1 MGLVRT
7 LRVPRVFGMPPPAP
21 PNRISVFSVG
31 IFIVC
36 NASSPAGFLN
46 RSTCGSSRGDVS
58 ASTCDIALRELTELQ
73 RPTATH
79 IMAGKN
85 TIYSATYSS
94 VPVYEFKLETD
105 SVMRRRADDWVNAT
119 HILKA
124 AGFDKPARTRILERE
139 VQKGVHEKVQ
149 GGYGKYQG
157 TWIPLPEGRQL
168 AERNNILT
176 KLAPIFDYVAGDH
189 SPPPAPK
196 HTSAPSKPRAPRKS
210 AAANRAAAAAAAAAA
225 VAASESL
232 KVVQPQ
238 RSMGP
243 PTIPQDHYEMNAG
256 FDDNE
261 SIGHATIESSSM
273 VADEDMLQMS
283 HGGRKR
289 KRGVEEA
296 TAMSISEQEHI
307 IYGDQL
313 LDYFM
318 TVGDAPEATRI
329 APPEPPAH
337 FQVDRAI
344 DDSGNTA
351 LHWACAMGDLGIVQD
366 LLHKGANVKALSE
379 HEETPLVRAVLFTNN
394 YEKRTFPTLLDM
406 LLDTVSFRDWFGAT
420 IFHHIAENTRSK
432 GKWKSS
438 RYYCEILL
446 DKLCKTCSQDE
457 IQMLLSCQD
466 QNGDT
471 AVLVAAR
478 NGAFRLVN
486 ILLVHCHR
494 AGDLVNNKGETASS
508 ITQRSQHHDHD
519 IPPAPSSVTMANEHM
534 DAEAAGLVATDRQS
548 VAPIPDAPATSELLS
563 KIGTIMAE
571 ANKKLAVTYGNSKIN
586 QQDSNDVANPEALHE
601 QLESDR
607 QKIQKQLSVLAAKEA
622 EHERNDDQAGRY
634 EKLRAGYE
642 SLLEQIQHARLAEQF
657 AITEVPKPTPASLEQ
672 DELMARYRLAQE
684 LCSAQK
690 IRRNAIK
697 DLAQQTAD
705 AGVST
710 KFDMHRKLVALATG
724 LKEEDL
730 DPMAAELA
738 ETLEFDR
745 MNGKGTTPELGHRRL
760 PSQNE
765 SATLPGTGVPVD
777 A

>member
-7 LRVPRVFGMPPPAP
+7 LRVQRVFGMPPPAP
-21 PNRISVFSVG
+21 PNRISVFSVR
-31 IFIVC
+31 IFIAC
-36 NASSPAGFLN
+36 NASSPAEFLN

-58 ASTCDIALRELTELQ
+58 ASTCDIALQEPTELQ

-79 IMAGKN
+79 IMAGMD

-94 VPVYEFKLETD
+94 VPVYEFKLDTD
-105 SVMRRRADDWVNAT
+105 SVMRRRGDDWVNAT

-289 KRGVEEA
+289 KRGVDEA

-329 APPEPPAH
+329 PPPEPPAH

-508 ITQRSQHHDHD
+508 IAQRSQHHDHD

-534 DAEAAGLVATDRQS
+534 DAEAAGLVGTDPQS
-548 VAPIPDAPATSELLS
+548 VAPISDAPATSELLS

-607 QKIQKQLSVLAAKEA
+607 QKIQNQLSALAAKEA

-634 EKLRAGYE
+634 EKLRASYE

-760 PSQNE
+760 PSHNE

>member
-1 MGLVRT
+1 M
-7 LRVPRVFGMPPPAP
+7 
-21 PNRISVFSVG
+21 
-31 IFIVC
+31 
-36 NASSPAGFLN
+36 
-46 RSTCGSSRGDVS
+46 
-58 ASTCDIALRELTELQ
+58 LT
-73 RPTATH
+73 
-79 IMAGKN
+79 
-85 TIYSATYSS
+85 
-94 VPVYEFKLETD
+94 
-105 SVMRRRADDWVNAT
+105 
-119 HILKA
+119 
-124 AGFDKPARTRILERE
+124 
-139 VQKGVHEKVQ
+139 
-149 GGYGKYQG
+149 G

-176 KLAPIFDYVAGDH
+176 KLAPIFDYVAGDR

-225 VAASESL
+225 TAAAAAETL
-232 KVVQPQ
+232 KVVQSQ

-243 PTIPQDHYEMNAG
+243 PTIPHDHYEMNTG

-261 SIGHATIESSSM
+261 SIGNATIESSSM

-296 TAMSISEQEHI
+296 IAMSISEQDHI

-329 APPEPPAH
+329 PPPEPPAH
-337 FQVDRAI
+337 FQVDRPI

-351 LHWACAMGDLGIVQD
+351 LHWACAMGDLGIVSD
-366 LLHKGANVKALSE
+366 LLHKGANMKALSA

-394 YEKRTFPTLLDM
+394 YEKRTFPALLDM
-406 LLDTVSFRDWFGAT
+406 LMDTVTFRDWFGAT

-438 RYYCEILL
+438 RYYCEILV
-446 DKLCKTCSQDE
+446 DKLCKTCSQE
-457 IQMLLSCQD
+457 EVQMLLSCQD

-494 AGDLVNNKGETASS
+494 AGDLMNNKGETAAN
-508 ITQRSQHHDHD
+508 ITERAHHPGHD
-519 IPPAPSSVTMANEHM
+519 NPPAPSSVTMANEHM
-534 DAEAAGLVATDRQS
+534 DTEAGGLVTTDQTP
-548 VAPIPDAPATSELLS
+548 VALASDAPATSELLS

-571 ANKKLAVTYGNSKIN
+571 ANRKLAVTYGNNSKIN

-607 QKIQKQLSVLAAKEA
+607 QKIQKQISALAAKEA

-634 EKLRAGYE
+634 EKLRASYE
-642 SLLEQIQHARLAEQF
+642 SLLEQVQHARLAEQF
-657 AITEVPKPTPASLEQ
+657 AITELPKPAPASFEQ
-672 DELMARYRLAQE
+672 DELLTRYQLAQE

-765 SATLPGTGVPVD
+765 STTLPGSGVPVD

>member
-1 MGLVRT
+1 
-7 LRVPRVFGMPPPAP
+7 MPPPAP
-21 PNRISVFSVG
+21 PNRISVFAVR
-31 IFIVC
+31 IFNAC
-36 NASSPAGFLN
+36 NASSAEEFLN
-46 RSTCGSSRGDVS
+46 QSTCGSSTGDAS
-58 ASTCDIALRELTELQ
+58 ASTCVVATSLFGNLLNCSGRRRRTLWRGWKASTLLPIA
-73 RPTATH
+73 
-79 IMAGKN
+79 
-85 TIYSATYSS
+85 
-94 VPVYEFKLETD
+94 VPVYEFKLDTD

-157 TWIPLPEGRQL
+157 TWIPLAEGRQL

-225 VAASESL
+225 VAASESM

-243 PTIPQDHYEMNAG
+243 PTIPQDSYEINAA

-289 KRGVEEA
+289 KRGVDEA

-329 APPEPPAH
+329 PPPEPPAH

-366 LLHKGANVKALSE
+366 LLHRGANVKALSE

-394 YEKRTFPTLLDM
+394 YEKRTFPALLDM

-534 DAEAAGLVATDRQS
+534 DAEAAGLVGADQQS
-548 VAPIPDAPATSELLS
+548 VAPIPDASATSELLS
-563 KIGTIMAE
+563 KIGAIMAE

-586 QQDSNDVANPEALHE
+586 QQDSNDVANPEALYE

-607 QKIQKQLSVLAAKEA
+607 QKIQKQLSALAAKEA

-634 EKLRAGYE
+634 EKLRASYE
-642 SLLEQIQHARLAEQF
+642 SLLEQIQHVRLAEQF
-657 AITEVPKPTPASLEQ
+657 AITEVPKPTPASFEQ
-672 DELMARYRLAQE
+672 DELMARYRLAEE

-765 SATLPGTGVPVD
+765 SATHPGPSVPVD

>member
-1 MGLVRT
+1 M
-7 LRVPRVFGMPPPAP
+7 PRILF
-21 PNRISVFSVG
+21 RFEH
-31 IFIVC
+31 
-36 NASSPAGFLN
+36 
-46 RSTCGSSRGDVS
+46 S
-58 ASTCDIALRELTELQ
+58 ANIL
-73 RPTATH
+73 
-79 IMAGKN
+79 K
-85 TIYSATYSS
+85 
-94 VPVYEFKLETD
+94 VPVYEFKLEND
-105 SVMRRRADDWVNAT
+105 SVMRRRQDDWVNAT

-139 VQKGVHEKVQ
+139 VQKGIHEKVQ

-176 KLAPIFDYVAGDH
+176 KLAPIFDYVAGDR

-210 AAANRAAAAAAAAAA
+210 AAANRAAAAAAAATAA
-225 VAASESL
+225 AAAETLRVAQSQL
-232 KVVQPQ
+232 
-238 RSMGP
+238 SMGP
-243 PTIPQDHYEMNAG
+243 PSLPHDQYGMNTG

-261 SIGHATIESSSM
+261 SIGNATIESSSM
-273 VADEDMLQMS
+273 MADEDMLQMS
-283 HGGRKR
+283 QGGRKR
-289 KRGVEEA
+289 KRGEEEPV
-296 TAMSISEQEHI
+296 AMSISEQDHI

-318 TVGDAPEATRI
+318 TVGDAPEAARI
-329 APPEPPAH
+329 PPPEPPAN
-337 FQVDRAI
+337 FQVDRPI

-351 LHWACAMGDLGIVQD
+351 LHWACAMGDLGIVSD
-366 LLHKGANVKALSE
+366 LLQRGANMKALSA

-394 YEKRTFPTLLDM
+394 YEKRTFPALLDM
-406 LLDTVSFRDWFGAT
+406 LMDTVNFRDWFGAT

-438 RYYCEILL
+438 RYYCEVLL
-446 DKLCKTCSQDE
+446 DKLCKTCSQE
-457 IQMLLSCQD
+457 EVQMLLSCQD

-494 AGDLVNNKGETASS
+494 AGDLMNNKGETAAN
-508 ITQRSQHHDHD
+508 IAERAHHPGHD
-519 IPPAPSSVTMANEHM
+519 NPPAPSSVTMANDHM
-534 DAEAAGLVATDRQS
+534 DTEGGGLVTDQNH
-548 VAPIPDAPATSELLS
+548 VALASDTSATSELLS
-563 KIGTIMAE
+563 KIGAIMTE
-571 ANKKLAVTYGNSKIN
+571 ANRKLAVTYGNNIKIN
-586 QQDSNDVANPEALHE
+586 QPDSNDVANPEALYE

-607 QKIQKQLSVLAAKEA
+607 QNIQKQISELTAQEA
-622 EHERNDDQAGRY
+622 EHERIDDQAGRY
-634 EKLRAGYE
+634 EKLRASYE
-642 SLLEQIQHARLAEQF
+642 SLLEQVQHARLAEQF
-657 AITEVPKPTPASLEQ
+657 AATELPKPSPESLEQ
-672 DELMARYRLAQE
+672 DELLTRYQLAQE

-738 ETLEFDR
+738 DALEFDR
-745 MNGKGTTPELGHRRL
+745 MNGKGTPPELAQQRL

-765 SATLPGTGVPVD
+765 STTGVPVD

>member
-1 MGLVRT
+1 
-7 LRVPRVFGMPPPAP
+7 
-21 PNRISVFSVG
+21 
-31 IFIVC
+31 
-36 NASSPAGFLN
+36 
-46 RSTCGSSRGDVS
+46 
-58 ASTCDIALRELTELQ
+58 
-73 RPTATH
+73 
-79 IMAGKN
+79 
-85 TIYSATYSS
+85 
-94 VPVYEFKLETD
+94 
-105 SVMRRRADDWVNAT
+105 
-119 HILKA
+119 
-124 AGFDKPARTRILERE
+124 
-139 VQKGVHEKVQ
+139 
-149 GGYGKYQG
+149 
-157 TWIPLPEGRQL
+157 
-168 AERNNILT
+168 
-176 KLAPIFDYVAGDH
+176 
-189 SPPPAPK
+189 
-196 HTSAPSKPRAPRKS
+196 
-210 AAANRAAAAAAAAAA
+210 
-225 VAASESL
+225 
-232 KVVQPQ
+232 
-238 RSMGP
+238 
-243 PTIPQDHYEMNAG
+243 
-256 FDDNE
+256 
-261 SIGHATIESSSM
+261 
-273 VADEDMLQMS
+273 
-283 HGGRKR
+283 
-289 KRGVEEA
+289 
-296 TAMSISEQEHI
+296 
-307 IYGDQL
+307 
-313 LDYFM
+313 
-318 TVGDAPEATRI
+318 
-329 APPEPPAH
+329 
-337 FQVDRAI
+337 
-344 DDSGNTA
+344 
-351 LHWACAMGDLGIVQD
+351 
-366 LLHKGANVKALSE
+366 
-379 HEETPLVRAVLFTNN
+379 
-394 YEKRTFPTLLDM
+394 M

-534 DAEAAGLVATDRQS
+534 DAEAAGLVGADQQS
-548 VAPIPDAPATSELLS
+548 VAPIPDASATSELLS
-563 KIGTIMAE
+563 KIGAIMAE

-586 QQDSNDVANPEALHE
+586 QQDSNDVANPEALYE

-607 QKIQKQLSVLAAKEA
+607 QKIQKQLSALAAKEA

-634 EKLRAGYE
+634 ERLRASYE
-642 SLLEQIQHARLAEQF
+642 SLLEQIQHVRLAEQF
-657 AITEVPKPTPASLEQ
+657 AITEVPKPTPASFEQ
-672 DELMARYRLAQE
+672 DELMARYRLAEE

-765 SATLPGTGVPVD
+765 SATHPGPSVPVD

>member
-1 MGLVRT
+1 
-7 LRVPRVFGMPPPAP
+7 MP
-21 PNRISVFSVG
+21 
-31 IFIVC
+31 
-36 NASSPAGFLN
+36 
-46 RSTCGSSRGDVS
+46 T
-58 ASTCDIALRELTELQ
+58 
-73 RPTATH
+73 
-79 IMAGKN
+79 
-85 TIYSATYSS
+85 
-94 VPVYEFKLETD
+94 
-105 SVMRRRADDWVNAT
+105 
-119 HILKA
+119 
-124 AGFDKPARTRILERE
+124 
-139 VQKGVHEKVQ
+139 
-149 GGYGKYQG
+149 G

-210 AAANRAAAAAAAAAA
+210 AAASRAAAAAAAAAA
-225 VAASESL
+225 ETL
-232 KVVQPQ
+232 VVQPQ

-243 PTIPQDHYEMNAG
+243 PTIPQDHYDLNTG

-261 SIGHATIESSSM
+261 SLGHATIESSSM

-289 KRGVEEA
+289 KRGVDEA

-329 APPEPPAH
+329 PPPEPPAH

-351 LHWACAMGDLGIVQD
+351 LHWACAMGDLMIVQD
-366 LLHKGANVKALSE
+366 LLRRGANVKALSQ

-394 YEKRTFPTLLDM
+394 YEKRTFQALLDL

-438 RYYCEILL
+438 RYYCEVLL

-457 IQMLLSCQD
+457 IDLLLSCQD

-494 AGDLVNNKGETASS
+494 AGDLVNNKGETASM
-508 ITQRSQHHDHD
+508 IANRSHHTEHD
-519 IPPAPSSVTMANEHM
+519 IPPAPSSTIMANDHM
-534 DAEAAGLVATDRQS
+534 DGEVGGLMEDRHS
-548 VAPIPDAPATSELLS
+548 VALTADAPATLELLS

-607 QKIQKQLSVLAAKEA
+607 QKIQKQLAALSAKEA
-622 EHERNDDQAGRY
+622 EYERSDDQLGRY
-634 EKLRAGYE
+634 EKLRANYE
-642 SLLEQIQHARLAEQF
+642 SLLEQIQHSRLAQQLS
-657 AITEVPKPTPASLEQ
+657 ITETPKPTPASLEQ
-672 DELMARYRLAQE
+672 DDLLTRYQLAQE
-684 LCSAQK
+684 LCSAQR
-690 IRRNAIK
+690 IRRNAVK

-710 KFDMHRKLVALATG
+710 KFDVHRKLVALATG
-724 LKEEDL
+724 LREEDL

-760 PSQNE
+760 PSQND
-765 SATLPGTGVPVD
+765 SAALPGPGVPVD

>member
-1 MGLVRT
+1 M
-7 LRVPRVFGMPPPAP
+7 
-21 PNRISVFSVG
+21 
-31 IFIVC
+31 
-36 NASSPAGFLN
+36 
-46 RSTCGSSRGDVS
+46 
-58 ASTCDIALRELTELQ
+58 LT
-73 RPTATH
+73 
-79 IMAGKN
+79 
-85 TIYSATYSS
+85 
-94 VPVYEFKLETD
+94 
-105 SVMRRRADDWVNAT
+105 
-119 HILKA
+119 
-124 AGFDKPARTRILERE
+124 
-139 VQKGVHEKVQ
+139 
-149 GGYGKYQG
+149 G
-157 TWIPLPEGRQL
+157 TWIPLAEGRQL

-225 VAASESL
+225 VAASESM

-243 PTIPQDHYEMNAG
+243 PTIPQDSYEINAA

-289 KRGVEEA
+289 KRGVDEA

-329 APPEPPAH
+329 PPPEPPAH

-366 LLHKGANVKALSE
+366 LLHRGANVKALSE

-394 YEKRTFPTLLDM
+394 YEKRTFPALLDM

-534 DAEAAGLVATDRQS
+534 DAEAAGLVGADQQS
-548 VAPIPDAPATSELLS
+548 VAPIPDASATSELLS
-563 KIGTIMAE
+563 KIGAIMAE

-586 QQDSNDVANPEALHE
+586 QQDSNDVANPEALYE

-607 QKIQKQLSVLAAKEA
+607 QKIQKQLSALAAKEA

-634 EKLRAGYE
+634 ERLRASYE
-642 SLLEQIQHARLAEQF
+642 SLLEQIQHVRLAEQF
-657 AITEVPKPTPASLEQ
+657 AVTEVPKPTPASFEQ
-672 DELMARYRLAQE
+672 DELMARYRLAEE

-765 SATLPGTGVPVD
+765 SATHPGPSVPVD

>member
-1 MGLVRT
+1 
-7 LRVPRVFGMPPPAP
+7 
-21 PNRISVFSVG
+21 
-31 IFIVC
+31 
-36 NASSPAGFLN
+36 
-46 RSTCGSSRGDVS
+46 
-58 ASTCDIALRELTELQ
+58 
-73 RPTATH
+73 
-79 IMAGKN
+79 MAGMEN
-85 TIYSATYSS
+85 IYSATYSS
-94 VPVYEFKLETD
+94 HPVYELKLDGD
-105 SVMRRRADDWVNAT
+105 SVMRRREDDWVNAT

-157 TWIPLPEGRQL
+157 TWIPLPEGRML
-168 AERNNILT
+168 AERNNILP
-176 KLAPIFDYVAGDH
+176 KLLAIFDYVAGGR

-196 HTSAPSKPRAPRKS
+196 HSSAASKPRAPRKS

-225 VAASESL
+225 AESL
-232 KVVQPQ
+232 KAVQPP

-243 PTIPQDHYEMNAG
+243 PTIPQDHYDMSAG

-261 SIGHATIESSSM
+261 SIGHNTIGSSSM

-283 HGGRKR
+283 QGGRKR
-289 KRGVEEA
+289 KRGVDET
-296 TAMSISEQEHI
+296 TAMSIAEQEHI

-329 APPEPPAH
+329 SPPVPPAQ

-351 LHWACAMGDLGIVQD
+351 LHWACAMGDLGIVHS
-366 LLHKGANVKALSE
+366 LISKGANVKALSE

-457 IQMLLSCQD
+457 IAILLSCQD

-471 AVLVAAR
+471 AALVAAR

-494 AGDLVNNKGETASS
+494 AGDLVNSKGETAAG
-508 ITQRSQHHDHD
+508 IVQRSHHPDHD
-519 IPPAPSSVTMANEHM
+519 IPPPPSSVTMANENM
-534 DAEAAGLVATDRQS
+534 DVDVGGLGPAGQHS
-548 VAPIPDAPATSELLS
+548 VAPVADAPATAELLA
-563 KIGTIMAE
+563 KIGSIMTE
-571 ANKKLAVTYGNSKIN
+571 ANKKLAVNYGNSKDN
-586 QQDSNDVANPEALHE
+586 HQDSTDVANPEALHE

-607 QKIQKQLSVLAAKEA
+607 QKIQKQLAILVAKDA
-622 EHERNDDQAGRY
+622 EHERTGDQLSRY

-642 SLLEQIQHARLAEQF
+642 SLLEQVQYNRLAQQL
-657 AITEVPKPTPASLEQ
+657 ATTETSKPTPTSLEQ
-672 DELMARYRLAQE
+672 DQLIARYQLARE
-684 LCSAQK
+684 LTSAQK
-690 IRRNAIK
+690 IRQSAVK

-710 KFDMHRKLVALATG
+710 KFDVHRKLVALATG

-760 PSQNE
+760 PSQND
-765 SATLPGTGVPVD
+765 AAVLPGASVPVD
-777 A
+777 V

>member
-1 MGLVRT
+1 
-7 LRVPRVFGMPPPAP
+7 
-21 PNRISVFSVG
+21 
-31 IFIVC
+31 
-36 NASSPAGFLN
+36 
-46 RSTCGSSRGDVS
+46 
-58 ASTCDIALRELTELQ
+58 
-73 RPTATH
+73 
-79 IMAGKN
+79 MAGMES
-85 TIYSATYSS
+85 IYSATYSS
-94 VPVYEFKLETD
+94 VPVYEFKIGSD
-105 SVMRRRADDWVNAT
+105 SVMRRRSDDWVNAT

-157 TWIPLPEGRQL
+157 TWIPLPEGRLL
-168 AERNNILT
+168 AERNNILE
-176 KLAPIFDYVAGDH
+176 KLAPIFDFVAGDH

-196 HTSAPSKPRAPRKS
+196 HSSNPAKPKAPRKS
-210 AAANRAAAAAAAAAA
+210 ASNRT
-225 VAASESL
+225 AASEIFN
-232 KVVQPQ
+232 VVQPQ

-243 PTIPQDHYEMNAG
+243 PSLPQEHYEMSAG

-261 SIGHATIESSSM
+261 SIEQAALESSSM
-273 VADEDMLQMS
+273 IADEDMLQMS
-283 HGGRKR
+283 QHGGHSRKR
-289 KRGVEEA
+289 KRGMNESN
-296 TAMSISEQEHI
+296 AMSISEQEHI

-318 TVGDAPEATRI
+318 TVGDSPEATRI
-329 APPEPPAH
+329 PPPEPPAH
-337 FQVDRAI
+337 FQVDRPI

-351 LHWACAMGDLGIVQD
+351 LHWACAMGDLEIVQD
-366 LLHKGANVKALSE
+366 LLRIGANVKALSI

-394 YEKRTFPTLLDM
+394 YEKRTFPAVLDL

-420 IFHHIAENTRSK
+420 LFHHIAETTRSK

-438 RYYCEILL
+438 RYYCEVLL

-457 IQMLLSCQD
+457 IDLLLACQD
-466 QNGDT
+466 HNDDT

-486 ILLVHCHR
+486 MLLVHCPR
-494 AGDLVNNKGETASS
+494 AGNLVNKKGETATS
-508 ITQRSQHHDHD
+508 ITQRSHQPDHE
-519 IPPAPSSVTMANEHM
+519 IPPAPSSVTMANDHVDGEM
-534 DAEAAGLVATDRQS
+534 GGIVASDPQS
-548 VAPIPDAPATSELLS
+548 LAPAADSSATSDLLS
-563 KIGTIMAE
+563 KIGAIMAD
-571 ANKKLAVTYGNSKIN
+571 ANKKLAVNYGNSKIN
-586 QQDSNDVANPEALHE
+586 QQDTNDVANPEALYE

-607 QKIQKQLSVLAAKEA
+607 QKIQKQVAALAAKEA
-622 EHERNDDQAGRY
+622 EYEPSDSQLGRY
-634 EKLRAGYE
+634 EKLRASYK
-642 SLLEQIQHARLAEQF
+642 SLLEQMQHIHLAQQISTAAPPESSDSS
-657 AITEVPKPTPASLEQ
+657 SLGQ
-672 DELMARYRLAQE
+672 DELLARYQLARE

-690 IRRNAIK
+690 VRRDAVK

-710 KFDMHRKLVALATG
+710 KFDVHRKLVALATG
-724 LKEEDL
+724 LKEEEL

-745 MNGKGTTPELGHRRL
+745 MNGKGASPEPGHRRL

-765 SATLPGTGVPVD
+765 QAMHPPGASVPVD

>member
-1 MGLVRT
+1 
-7 LRVPRVFGMPPPAP
+7 
-21 PNRISVFSVG
+21 
-31 IFIVC
+31 
-36 NASSPAGFLN
+36 
-46 RSTCGSSRGDVS
+46 
-58 ASTCDIALRELTELQ
+58 
-73 RPTATH
+73 
-79 IMAGKN
+79 MAGMEN
-85 TIYSATYSS
+85 IYSATYSS
-94 VPVYEFKLETD
+94 NPVYELKIDGD

-157 TWIPLPEGRQL
+157 TWIPLSEGRQL
-168 AERNNILT
+168 AERNKVLA
-176 KLAPIFDYVAGDH
+176 KLLPIFDYTAGDR

-196 HTSAPSKPRAPRKS
+196 HTSAASKPRAPRKS

-225 VAASESL
+225 ESL
-232 KVVQPQ
+232 KVVQPP

-261 SIGHATIESSSM
+261 SIGHNTIESSSM
-273 VADEDMLQMS
+273 IADEDMLQMS

-289 KRGVEEA
+289 KRGVDEA
-296 TAMSISEQEHI
+296 TAMSIAEQEHI

-329 APPEPPAH
+329 SPPVPPSN

-351 LHWACAMGDLGIVQD
+351 LHWACAMGDLGIVHS
-366 LLHKGANVKALSE
+366 LISKGANVKALSE

-457 IQMLLSCQD
+457 IAILLSCQD

-471 AVLVAAR
+471 AALVAAR
-478 NGAFRLVN
+478 NGAFRLVD
-486 ILLVHCHR
+486 ILLLHCHR
-494 AGDLVNNKGETASS
+494 AGDLMNNKGETAAN
-508 ITQRSQHHDHD
+508 IAQRAHHPDHD
-519 IPPAPSSVTMANEHM
+519 IPPAPSSVTMANEHG
-534 DAEAAGLVATDRQS
+534 DGDVGGLATADQHPAPS
-548 VAPIPDAPATSELLS
+548 VTEVPATTELLS
-563 KIGTIMAE
+563 KIGTIMSD
-571 ANKKLAVTYGNSKIN
+571 ANKKLAVTYGSSKDN
-586 QQDSNDVANPEALHE
+586 QQESNDVANPEAFHE

-607 QKIQKQLSVLAAKEA
+607 QKIQAQLVKLNAKEA
-622 EHERNDDQAGRY
+622 EYERTGDQVGRC
-634 EKLRAGYE
+634 ESLRATYE
-642 SLLEQIQHARLAEQF
+642 SLLEQLQYSRLAQQL

-672 DELMARYRLAQE
+672 DQLIARYQLAQE
-684 LCSAQK
+684 LSSAQK
-690 IRRNAIK
+690 IRRNAVK
-697 DLAQQTAD
+697 DLSQQTAD

-710 KFDMHRKLVALATG
+710 KFDVHRKLVAMATG

-760 PSQNE
+760 PSQNDTD
-765 SATLPGTGVPVD
+765 TLPGPGVSVNT
-777 A
+777 

>member
-1 MGLVRT
+1 
-7 LRVPRVFGMPPPAP
+7 
-21 PNRISVFSVG
+21 
-31 IFIVC
+31 
-36 NASSPAGFLN
+36 
-46 RSTCGSSRGDVS
+46 
-58 ASTCDIALRELTELQ
+58 
-73 RPTATH
+73 
-79 IMAGKN
+79 MAGMD

-94 VPVYEFKLETD
+94 VPVYEFKLDTD
-105 SVMRRRADDWVNAT
+105 SVMRRRGDDWVNAT

-289 KRGVEEA
+289 KRGVDEA

-329 APPEPPAH
+329 PPPEPPAH

-432 GKWKSS
+432 E
-438 RYYCEILL
+438 R
-446 DKLCKTCSQDE
+446 
-457 IQMLLSCQD
+457 
-466 QNGDT
+466 
-471 AVLVAAR
+471 
-478 NGAFRLVN
+478 
-486 ILLVHCHR
+486 
-494 AGDLVNNKGETASS
+494 ETASS
-508 ITQRSQHHDHD
+508 IAQRSQHHDHD
-519 IPPAPSSVTMANEHM
+519 IPPAPSSVTMANEHI
-534 DAEAAGLVATDRQS
+534 DAEAAGLVGTDRQS

-607 QKIQKQLSVLAAKEA
+607 QKIQKQLSALAAKEA

-634 EKLRAGYE
+634 EKLRASYE

-765 SATLPGTGVPVD
+765 STTLPGTGVPVD